1 MEWNKQPFPLLN
13 SGAGMSHVDA
23 GLSPSPVF
31 TSSALEQNTSQ
42 SVYFPV
48 FIGDKNT

>member
-1 MEWNKQPFPLLN
+1 MEWNKQPFPHLN
-13 SGAGMSHVDA
+13 SGAGMSHMDA
-23 GLSPSPVF
+23 GLSPGRVF
-31 TSSALEQNTSQ
+31 TSSTFEQNTSQ